1 MIELIN
7 GYYAGADSKQYIV
20 GRPYVGKDQ
29 KTRFRDPPLFF
40 HHDPGSKVSG
50 GPLPAGEGGGERD
63 HHAAGIL
70 TGSEAAAGGFH
81 PQAGGTGS
89 LTGKASQ
96 RKGAGG
102 ERELAE
108 ILRTYGYSAKR
119 GGSLS
124 FGEVPDLVGL
134 PGIHIEC
141 KRVERLNVSE
151 AMQQAIRDS
160 RRFRDGMPVLFHRKN
175 REPWL
180 VTMTLEDWM
189 KLYGKECEIWHEGS
203 TRS

>member
-1 MIELIN
+1 M
-7 GYYAGADSKQYIV
+7 
-20 GRPYVGKDQ
+20 
-29 KTRFRDPPLFF
+29 
-40 HHDPGSKVSG
+40 
-50 GPLPAGEGGGERD
+50 
-63 HHAAGIL
+63 
-70 TGSEAAAGGFH
+70 
-81 PQAGGTGS
+81 
-89 LTGKASQ
+89 TGKASQ

-151 AMQQAIRDS
+151 DVYKRQAHPAGSIAD
-160 RRFRDGMPVLFHRKN
+160 RRLCDTAGRYDL
-175 REPWL
+175 
-180 VTMTLEDWM
+180 
-189 KLYGKECEIWHEGS
+189 
-203 TRS
+203 